1 MQLHLLKA
9 GGLKMYY
16 FITKQGV
23 IAGRTKKECE
33 MNAKIKGKVDYDE
46 MMSLGPDYVVK
57 LTDADIDFVQ
67 DKRKLSQIMF
77 SNFFKKDNSA
87 KVLCFFN
94 LFLTFLLFITINNVS
109 KGVEQI
115 INVLTTAIG
124 G

>member
-1 MQLHLLKA
+1 MLLPLSKD

-46 MMSLGPDYVVK
+46 MMALGGDYVVK
-57 LTDADIDFVQ
+57 LTDADIDFIQ

-87 KVLCFFN
+87 KVLCFLN
-94 LFLTFLLFITINNVS
+94 LFLTFLLFITINNVN

-115 INVLTTAIG
+115 INVLSTAVG

>member
-1 MQLHLLKA
+1 
-9 GGLKMYY
+9 MYY

-46 MMSLGPDYVVK
+46 MLSLGPDYVVK
-57 LTDADIDFVQ
+57 LTDADIDFIQ

-94 LFLTFLLFITINNVS
+94 LFLTFLLFITINNVN

-115 INVLTTAIG
+115 MNVLSAAVG

>member
-1 MQLHLLKA
+1 
-9 GGLKMYY
+9 MYY

-23 IAGRTKKECE
+23 ISGRTKKECE
-33 MNAKIKGKVDYDE
+33 MNVKIKGKVDYDE
-46 MMSLGPDYVVK
+46 MMALGGDYVVK
-57 LTDADIDFVQ
+57 LTDADIDFIQ

-94 LFLTFLLFITINNVS
+94 LFLTFLLFITINNVN

-115 INVLTTAIG
+115 MNVLSTAVG

>member
-1 MQLHLLKA
+1 
-9 GGLKMYY
+9 MYY

-23 IAGRTKKECE
+23 ISGRTKKECE

-46 MMSLGPDYVVK
+46 MLALGSDYVVK
-57 LTDADIDFVQ
+57 LTDADIDFIQ

-109 KGVEQI
+109 KGIEQI
-115 INVLTTAIG
+115 ISVLTTAIG

>member
-1 MQLHLLKA
+1 
-9 GGLKMYY
+9 MYY

-46 MMSLGPDYVVK
+46 MMALGGDYVVK
-57 LTDADIDFVQ
+57 LTDADIDFIQ

-87 KVLCFFN
+87 KVLCFLN
-94 LFLTFLLFITINNVS
+94 LFLTFLLFITINNVN

-115 INVLTTAIG
+115 MNVLSTAVG